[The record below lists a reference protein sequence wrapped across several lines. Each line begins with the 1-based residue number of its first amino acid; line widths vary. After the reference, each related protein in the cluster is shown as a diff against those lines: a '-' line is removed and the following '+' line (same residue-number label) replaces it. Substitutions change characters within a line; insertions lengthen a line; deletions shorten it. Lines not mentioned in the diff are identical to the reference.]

1 MPTPY
6 SVDEFK
12 NRIDSLYRL
21 VIVGARRAN
30 QISKNESH
38 GFGGLTRGVKPTIR
52 AMEEVL
58 EGKVSYYEA
67 DREDDH
73 YLDS

>member
-12 NRIDSLYRL
+12 NKIDSLYRL

-38 GFGGLTRGVKPTIR
+38 GFGAVTRGVKPTVR

-58 EGKVSYYEA
+58 EGKVGHFEA
-67 DREDDH
+67 DQEEEH
-73 YLDS
+73 FLE

>member
-12 NRIDSLYRL
+12 NKIDSLYRL
-21 VIVGARRAN
+21 VIIGARRAN

-38 GFGGLTRGVKPTIR
+38 GFGGIARGVKPTIR

-58 EGKVSYYEA
+58 EDKVSYYEA

-73 YLDS
+73 YLE